1 MFVHLHNHS
10 HYSLLDGLA
19 KIDDLVDRAKELGL
33 PALAL
38 TDHGNLYGAIEFYKK
53 CQSAGIKPIVG
64 VEAYVAARSRFDKEA
79 NIDSKRFHLT
89 LLAKNAVGYK
99 NLVKLVTKA
108 NLEGY
113 YYKPRID
120 KELMREHH
128 EGVICLSGCMAS
140 ELSRAILARNYE
152 EAKKIAN
159 EYREIFGPENYFI
172 EIFHHP
178 KIERYPE
185 LKEQAIKLAHEL
197 GIPLIAT
204 QDAHYL
210 QPDDTKAH
218 DTLVAI
224 GTNTDADDNNRY
236 TKAGDDFSLIDEATM
251 REHFK
256 DAPEAVD
263 NTLKIAEACDLKLEL
278 GKWVFP
284 KFQLTLAET
293 PEEELRKFAESRLPE
308 YLERNPDRKE
318 EAATRLA
325 YELEVIIN
333 KGYAPYF
340 LVVADIFNF
349 TRAQGI
355 FTNTRGSAAGC
366 FTSHLIGIS
375 SVDPLYYNLPFE
387 RFLNPDRPSPPDI
400 DMDFADRRRDEVIDY
415 VKKKYG
421 EDHVAQIG
429 TFGSMMAR
437 GAVRDV
443 ARALGHPYAVGDK
456 ISNLIPMGSQGFPM
470 TIDHALEITPELK
483 QLYDTDTATKE
494 IIDLAKKIEGNARH
508 ISVHAAGVVISP
520 TPLTDFVPLQFDPK
534 GGKIITQFDMYVV
547 EEAGLL
553 KFDFLGI
560 RNLSIIEGAI
570 RIIEKTRGEK
580 IDIEKIPLD
589 DKKTF
594 IMLTAGHTIGLFQLN
609 GTGMTR
615 ALKELKPT
623 RVEDINVMV
632 ALYRPGPM
640 DNIYEYIARK
650 HGKKPTKF
658 LHPKMKSYL
667 APTFGVLVYQDDLLM
682 TAIEVAGYNWGEVDK
697 FRKAVGKKIP
707 EEMKKQ
713 HVMFVEGC
721 IKHSDLTK
729 EKAEE
734 IWNLFEPFQGYGFN
748 KAHAASYGRVAY
760 QTAYLKANYPGE
772 YMTAAL
778 SAESGNIETIAEI
791 ISECKLLG
799 IPVLPPD
806 INESFSDFTVIKA
819 PARGPRKD
827 PAPRVTLADCDK
839 IRFGLVTIKN
849 LGAEIAE
856 VIVRERKTRGPFK
869 SFSDLLERITHRN
882 LNKKSLEAL
891 IKSGAM
897 DCFSS
902 PNSKAGER
910 GTLLANLDAALE
922 YNRERGKLGGNQDSL
937 FSAMTDKASVPD
949 FKLKPAPDISA
960 KEKLAW
966 EKELLGLYVSGHP
979 LEEFR
984 EKIEAIGRSITKI
997 KGLKDGTATVVA
1009 GVLEEIKLINTK
1021 KGDRMCFAKLT
1032 DFNDSI
1038 ELVIFSR
1045 TFAECRE
1052 LLEPEKCVAI
1062 KGKLSLRNGEPSLVV
1077 EGMKELTR

>member
-1 MFVHLHNHS
+1 M
-10 HYSLLDGLA
+10 A

-53 CQSAGIKPIVG
+53 CLSAGIKPIVG
-64 VEAYVAARSRFDKEA
+64 VEAYVATRSRFDKEP

-89 LLAKNAVGYK
+89 LLAKNAEGYK
-99 NLVKLVTKA
+99 NLVKLITKA

-120 KELMREHH
+120 KELMRAHH

-152 EAKKIAN
+152 EAKKIAS

-197 GIPLIAT
+197 GIPLVAT

-210 QPDDTKAH
+210 APDDTKAH

-224 GTNTDADDNNRY
+224 GTNTDADDNKRY
-236 TKAGDDFSLIDEATM
+236 TKAGDDFSLVDEATM
-251 REHFK
+251 REHFQ

-293 PEEELRKFAESRLPE
+293 PEEELRKFAYNRLPE
-308 YLERNPDRKE
+308 YLERNPERTD
-318 EAATRLA
+318 EAKKRLD

-349 TRAQGI
+349 TRANGI

-366 FTSHLIGIS
+366 FTSHIIGIS
-375 SVDPLYYNLPFE
+375 AVDPLYYNLPFE

-415 VKKKYG
+415 VKRKYG

-429 TFGSMMAR
+429 TFGSMMAK

-483 QLYDTDTATKE
+483 TLYDTDTTTKE

-534 GGKIITQFDMYVV
+534 GGKIITQYDMYVV

-580 IDIEKIPLD
+580 IDIENIPLD

-594 IMLTAGHTIGLFQLN
+594 AMLTAGHTIALFQLN

-682 TAIEVAGYNWGEVDK
+682 TAIEVAGYTWGEVDK

-721 IKHSDLTK
+721 IKHTGLTK

-791 ISECKLLG
+791 IGECKVLG

-806 INESFSDFTVIKA
+806 INESFSDFTVIK
-819 PARGPRKD
+819 GKD
-827 PAPRVTLADCDK
+827 GDIDR

-856 VIVRERKTRGPFK
+856 VLVQERKARGPFK
-869 SFSDLLERITHRN
+869 SFSNLLERVTHRN

-891 IKSGAM
+891 IKTGAM
-897 DCFSS
+897 DRF
-902 PNSKAGER
+902 GER

-922 YNRERGKLGGNQDSL
+922 YNRERGKLGQSQDSL
-937 FSAMTDKASVPD
+937 FSTMSDQTSVPD
-949 FKLKPAPDISA
+949 FKLKPAPDVSA
-960 KEKLAW
+960 KEKLVW
-966 EKELLGLYVSGHP
+966 EKDLLGLYVSGHP
-979 LEEFR
+979 LDEFR
-984 EKIEAIGRSITKI
+984 EKIEATGRSITKT
-997 KGLKDGTATVVA
+997 KTFKDGTATVVA

-1032 DFNDSI
+1032 DFSDSI

-1045 TFAECRE
+1045 TFGECRE
-1052 LLEPEKCVAI
+1052 LLEAEKCVAI

-1077 EGMKELTR
+1077 EGMKELTS